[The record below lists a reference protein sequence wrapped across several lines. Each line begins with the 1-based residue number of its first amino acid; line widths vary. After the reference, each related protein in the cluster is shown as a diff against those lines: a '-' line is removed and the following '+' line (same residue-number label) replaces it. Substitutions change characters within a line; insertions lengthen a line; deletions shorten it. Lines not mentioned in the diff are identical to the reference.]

1 VVRVLKHLER
11 SWKEAQMLGQ
21 PAAAL
26 IPQDW
31 PAKKQQQHANARTCQ
46 GSRSRSSGVGN
57 GDARE
62 PHPCPPDQ
70 STGGAWPH
78 PREVD
83 RRRRSK
89 VGAIRK
95 NAKDEQERSA
105 EMLLGRF
112 TALEPLA
119 KGACFNC
126 GDAIAHLM
134 EFAARKN
141 PSRTSKD
148 WRLEQ

>member
-1 VVRVLKHLER
+1 
-11 SWKEAQMLGQ
+11 M
-21 PAAAL
+21 AAV
-26 IPQDW
+26 
-31 PAKKQQQHANARTCQ
+31 KR
-46 GSRSRSSGVGN
+46 G
-57 GDARE
+57 
-62 PHPCPPDQ
+62 
-70 STGGAWPH
+70 
-78 PREVD
+78 
-83 RRRRSK
+83 RRRSK
-89 VGAIRK
+89 VGAIRN

-119 KGACFNC
+119 KGLASTC

-148 WRLEQ
+148 WQIMQQALESRCTIRSHRQSTRTLHR